1 MVLGLILRL
10 SFKILN
16 KKMFI
21 AQSKLTKK
29 LIGIQIGNELNFV
42 LKKNMKKVS
51 FKLYGN
57 HIKTYS

>member
-1 MVLGLILRL
+1 
-10 SFKILN
+10 
-16 KKMFI
+16 MFI

-51 FKLYGN
+51 FKLSGN